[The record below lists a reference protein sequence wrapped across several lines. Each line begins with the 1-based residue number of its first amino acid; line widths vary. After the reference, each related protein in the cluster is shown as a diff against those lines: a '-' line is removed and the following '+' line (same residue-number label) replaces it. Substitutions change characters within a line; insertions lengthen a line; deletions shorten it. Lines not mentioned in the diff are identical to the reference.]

1 MDWIY
6 NLMKENNTKPTDLTE
21 LNETLKQI
29 NMSLQRIS
37 LELNQLKFGINPIWK

>member
-1 MDWIY
+1 MDWLDNI
-6 NLMKENNTKPTDLTE
+6 MKENSTKPTDLTE

-37 LELNQLKFGINPIWK
+37 LELNQLKFRINPIWK